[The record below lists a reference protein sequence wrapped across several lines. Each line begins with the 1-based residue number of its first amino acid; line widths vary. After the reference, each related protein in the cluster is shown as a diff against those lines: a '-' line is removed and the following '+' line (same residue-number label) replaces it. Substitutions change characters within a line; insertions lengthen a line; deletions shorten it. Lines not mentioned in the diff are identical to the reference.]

1 MMTKEKDNNNNE
13 GKNEKEYVWSVLLG
27 SSALLHGW
35 A

>member
-1 MMTKEKDNNNNE
+1 MMTKKKDNNNE
-13 GKNEKEYVWSVLLG
+13 GKNEKEDVWSVLLG